1 MSKINKL
8 ISENPTSDYYVYTDG
23 ACSKNGYIN
32 AKAGIGIYFGPDDP
46 RNLTK
51 RIDGK
56 QTNNTAELS
65 AIIETYPII
74 ESDIISGKSITIV
87 SDSEYA
93 IRCVTTYG
101 EKCAKKGWNLDIPNK
116 ELVKQVYE
124 LYKGKQNVNFIHIRA
139 HTGNTDIHSQGNSG
153 ADALAILAVT
163 GEVGQ
168 DTCPYQTRSDTIN
181 PIQKVYLNVPFT
193 KKDEA
198 KKEGAKWDPSKK
210 KWYILENHP
219 KKDEL
224 LSNFP
229 IHI

>member
-1 MSKINKL
+1 MSKT
-8 ISENPTSDYYVYTDG
+8 ISSISSIQTQEYYVYTDG
-23 ACSKNGYIN
+23 ACSNNGSIY
-32 AKAGIGIYFGPDDP
+32 AKAGIGIYFGQDDP
-46 RNLTK
+46 RNLSK

-56 QTNNTAELS
+56 QTNNTAELC

-74 ESDIISGKSITIV
+74 EKDILSNKSICII

-101 EKCAKKGWNLDIPNK
+101 EKCAKKGWNKDIPNK

-124 LYKGKQNVNFIHIRA
+124 LYKGKQNVQFIHIRA

-153 ADALAILAVT
+153 ADALANLAVT
-163 GEVGQ
+163 GEVGE
-168 DTCPYQTRSDTIN
+168 DVCPYQKRCNIIN
-181 PIQKVYLNVPFT
+181 PIQKVYLNVPFV
-193 KKDEA
+193 KKDEV
-198 KKEGAKWDPSKK
+198 KKEGAKWDISKK

-224 LSNFP
+224 LSKYQK
-229 IHI
+229 